1 MAMCKFSILPLFF
14 LLHFP
19 RTFSLDFDLSAIG
32 TNDAN
37 RNINT
42 SGSAYISTQ
51 GIQVTPDE
59 RNMALDRK
67 AGRATYVDPLH
78 LWDKNS
84 GNLTDFSTH
93 FSFVIDSGGNS
104 AFADGLAFFL
114 APTNF
119 STPDG
124 AAGGGLGLASNLQPG
139 QFVAVEFDTYTNYYD
154 PPGTHVGINVNT
166 MKSVANTT
174 WLNGIRQGMQ
184 NDAWISYNASLKTLS
199 VAFTSFSNNRSQI
212 QNLSFVVD
220 LRDYLPE
227 FVTFGFSAATGALFE
242 KNNVKSWQFSS
253 LPLDVVISKVPT
265 PSPQPQPDSNV
276 VTTGG
281 KKNNRGLIVG
291 LSTGVSIL
299 VLALGLA
306 GYLLW
311 RKYKK
316 QKGNE
321 HFHDLSMDNEFEK
334 GSGPK
339 RFSYDELALATNNFS
354 EEDKLGEGGFGG
366 VYRGFL
372 RELNFHIAVKRVAKG
387 SKQGIKEYA
396 SEVKIISLL
405 RHKNLV
411 QLIGWCHERGEF
423 LLVYEFMP
431 NGSLDFHLFKEKSL
445 LPWEV
450 RYKIAQGLASALL
463 YLHEEWEQCVVHRD
477 IKSSNVMLDSNF
489 KAKLGDFGLA
499 RLVDHE
505 KGSQTT
511 MLAGT
516 MGYMAPEC
524 VITGRAS
531 KESDVYSFGV
541 VLLEIACGRRPID
554 TRLREDQV
562 RMVEWVWNLYGKGK
576 LLDAADPKL
585 CAKFDAREME
595 YLMVVGLWCV
605 HPDDKHRPSIRQ
617 AIHVL
622 NFEAELPILPS
633 MMPVPTYFPPITN
646 MGSTAQGSNE
656 HQSRSYGYSTNSSN
670 ITTSS
675 AASSPSAAL
684 LYTY

>member
-1 MAMCKFSILPLFF
+1 MAVCKFSLLPLFF

-19 RTFSLDFDLSAIG
+19 CTFSLDFDLKTIG
-32 TNDAN
+32 PDDTNL
-37 RNINT
+37 RIKI
-42 SGSAYISTQ
+42 SGSAYISE
-51 GIQVTPDE
+51 GIQVTPHE
-59 RNMALDRK
+59 RGNAIGNK
-67 AGRATYVDPLH
+67 SGRATYVEPLH

-84 GNLTDFSTH
+84 GKLTDFSTH
-93 FSFVIDSGGNS
+93 FSFVIDSEGRS
-104 AFADGLAFFL
+104 TFADGLAFFL
-114 APTNF
+114 APPN
-119 STPDG
+119 SSIPEG
-124 AAGGGLGLASNLQPG
+124 AAGGGLGLAIDLNPG
-139 QFVAVEFDTYTNYYD
+139 QFVAVEFDTFQNYYD
-154 PPGTHVGINVNT
+154 PPGTHVGININN
-166 MKSVANTT
+166 MSSVAKTN
-174 WLNGIRQGMQ
+174 WSNGIPRGME
-184 NDAWISYNASLKTLS
+184 NDAWINYNASLKTLS
-199 VAFTSFSNNRSQI
+199 AAFTSFSNNRNQI

-227 FVTFGFSAATGALFE
+227 FVTFGFSAATGTLFE

-253 LPLDVVISKVPT
+253 SPLDVGSKGPT
-265 PSPQPQPDSNV
+265 PSPQPQTGSNV
-276 VTTGG
+276 ITGG
-281 KKNNRGLIVG
+281 KKNNGGLVVG
-291 LSTGVSIL
+291 LSTGMSIL
-299 VLALGLA
+299 VLASGLVV
-306 GYLLW
+306 YLLW

-316 QKGNE
+316 KKGDE

-334 GSGPK
+334 GSGAK
-339 RFSYDELALATNNFS
+339 RFSYNELALATNNFS

-366 VYRGFL
+366 VYKGFL
-372 RELNFHIAVKRVAKG
+372 TQLNSHIAVKRVAKG

-431 NGSLDFHLFKEKSL
+431 NGSLDFHLFKNKSV
-445 LPWEV
+445 LPSEV

-541 VLLEIACGRRPID
+541 VLLEVACGRRPID
-554 TRLREDQV
+554 TRLQEDQV

-605 HPDDKHRPSIRQ
+605 HPDDRHRPSIRQ

-622 NFEAELPILPS
+622 NFEAELPVLPS
-633 MMPVPTYFPPITN
+633 MMPVPTYFPPITIT
-646 MGSTAQGSNE
+646 GSTVQGSNE
-656 HQSRSYGYSTNSSN
+656 HQSRSYGYSTSSSN